1 MRVVSIAQGGGKK
14 RYNNT
19 CLLHETRIGEQL
31 RRARVG
37 GELGEQVGVAEHLPD
52 AHHICAVAAL
62 IRSYTRPV
70 PVSE

>member
-1 MRVVSIAQGGGKK
+1 MSIPQGGKK
-14 RYNNT
+14 RDDNDT

-62 IRSYTRPV
+62 IRSYTSPV
-70 PVSE
+70 PVS